1 MCDRQPFVMIHHGG
15 LLILWG
21 LRKIRYDE
29 NALQGLW
36 KGKI

>member
-1 MCDRQPFVMIHHGG
+1 MCDGQPFVMIHHGG

-21 LRKIRYDE
+21 SREIRYDE